1 VTWKLDVK
9 FEHVSGDYFMAY
21 ADSTESPGQV
31 FKTASPAEFKVASDG
46 IAKYFGLAAEPEMG
60 VDGRIWFER
69 V

>member
-1 VTWKLDVK
+1 MV
-9 FEHVSGDYFMAY
+9 Y